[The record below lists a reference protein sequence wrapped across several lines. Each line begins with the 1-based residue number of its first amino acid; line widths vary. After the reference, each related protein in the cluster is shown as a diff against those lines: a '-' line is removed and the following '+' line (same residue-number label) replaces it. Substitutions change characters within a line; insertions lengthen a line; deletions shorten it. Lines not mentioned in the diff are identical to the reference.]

1 MAKRTTPQQ
10 RRSFYERHLRGETY
24 QAIADSEEVSKGCVR
39 YWCRHQRDGG
49 SCQTAYHRQ
58 EAGLL
63 GRFDP
68 LVRYVVLRLRL
79 EHPRWGP
86 DRILAGLKKR
96 LSLRGKRLPSR
107 ASIGRYFHQWPRF
120 RRQSNPAAKG
130 KRPNQ
135 PAEVHQRWQLDF
147 RQGLSLANGTPITLC
162 NLRDPVGEA
171 GIGSFAH
178 VTELVGKGPRHLT
191 FPEVR
196 TDLRACF
203 ARWNTLP
210 EEIQTDNVTELA
222 GKPQDTFPSPF
233 TLWLKGLG
241 IDHLL
246 TRPGCPTD
254 NAEGERFHRTLVDYA
269 IFGSEF
275 DDQEGMQKALDQ
287 ALDELNFELSSRA
300 KGCGGRPPVEAHPEL
315 LQPRRPFKPEWE
327 LAYFDLGRVD
337 AYLSTFTW
345 ERLVSKTGQITLG
358 GRHKRYTVGRSHAGQ
373 TVWVKFD
380 PQDRHF
386 VFYDADERELGRRPA
401 HGLEIEDLTGLGDK
415 SNALG
420 PQQLRLP
427 LFELEGVNC

>member
-300 KGCGGRPPVEAHPEL
+300 KGCGG
-315 LQPRRPFKPEWE
+315 
-327 LAYFDLGRVD
+327 
-337 AYLSTFTW
+337 
-345 ERLVSKTGQITLG
+345 G
-358 GRHKRYTVGRSHAGQ
+358 GRLWRPILSSYNQGAPSNRNGSWHTSTLAGWMPTFPLSPGRDWL
-373 TVWVKFD
+373 VRRVKS
-380 PQDRHF
+380 PWEG
-386 VFYDADERELGRRPA
+386 A
-401 HGLEIEDLTGLGDK
+401 T
-415 SNALG
+415 NATL
-420 PQQLRLP
+420 
-427 LFELEGVNC
+427 